1 MLKAYNLSTRLRIIA
16 DIIILTLI
24 IIITQRW
31 LINDNGTFVS
41 DTQLVIIIG
50 SLGLWFFSARTFGLY
65 EDFRE
70 IPFSQEWIVFLKT
83 QVLYALL
90 VSFMFFSFFNQYPYS
105 RSHILIHCSLIF
117 VFSLYRNY

>member
-24 IIITQRW
+24 IVITQNW
-31 LINDNGTFVS
+31 LINADGGLVS

-50 SLGLWFFSARTFGLY
+50 SLGLWFFAARTFGLY

-83 QVLYALL
+83 QVLYSLL
-90 VSFMFFSFFNQYPYS
+90 VSFMFFANAYNLFQYM
-105 RSHILIHCSLIF
+105 ILGRHG
-117 VFSLYRNY
+117 NYNVI